1 MTILYDYFM
10 TIIKYDYFMTIQ
22 RSERVF
28 QNALNKNNIWQ

>member
-10 TIIKYDYFMTIQ
+10 TIIKYEYFMTIQ